1 MIVGKLSREEIMTE
15 AAGYRGER
23 APGKTVSPSGV
34 SKVIELW
41 AESPKGWEHA
51 VQLCVAEA
59 VRTIRN
65 VTSLSVDELSTVI
78 KDDSIAA
85 FRVRCKICFSID
97 DALRAH

>member
-1 MIVGKLSREEIMTE
+1 MAE
-15 AAGYRGER
+15 ATGYRGETG
-23 APGKTVSPSGV
+23 PSECVTPSGV

-65 VTSLSVDELSTVI
+65 ITSLSVDELSTVV
-78 KDDSIAA
+78 KDDSISA

>member
-1 MIVGKLSREEIMTE
+1 MADAT
-15 AAGYRGER
+15 GYRRE
-23 APGKTVSPSGV
+23 AIPSKSTSPSGV
-34 SKVIELW
+34 SKIIELW

-65 VTSLSVDELSTVI
+65 ITSLSVDEFSTVI

>member
-1 MIVGKLSREEIMTE
+1 MAE
-15 AAGYRGER
+15 ATGYRGETIPSK
-23 APGKTVSPSGV
+23 ATTPSGV

-65 VTSLSVDELSTVI
+65 VSSLSVEEFSTVI

-85 FRVRCKICFSID
+85 FRVRCKICFGID